1 MPHKCDTKTEINTH
15 THTHTHTHKHKP
27 PDNMD
32 SGKEDKAIS
41 LKEEGKFVKECV
53 LHRDLGGHGMGHVGM
68 EEEFARPSQKK
79 KRKAE
84 EEEEEKADLL
94 SSCDTSFAS
103 TLSGNWPTP
112 DKEDCVESG
121 SPKGLG
127 RCSPPGWIPGYG
139 KTREEEKA
147 DLLSSCDTSFA
158 STLVGNWPNRVETPD
173 KEDCVESGSPK
184 GLRRWVPPEWIP
196 GYGKTWMDQNPSPY
210 ESHGTGE
217 EDEVVEGEDNDID
230 DADNESEH
238 PDVLMDS
245 GKKSDEKEDL
255 EELKRSLDE
264 TERQLNAQLMTLL
277 RNNHVDTDKMLFM
290 TRDDNNEQWRV
301 SNGIRWRKHNKVW
314 DPDPIF

>member
-1 MPHKCDTKTEINTH
+1 
-15 THTHTHTHKHKP
+15 
-27 PDNMD
+27 
-32 SGKEDKAIS
+32 
-41 LKEEGKFVKECV
+41 
-53 LHRDLGGHGMGHVGM
+53 
-68 EEEFARPSQKK
+68 
-79 KRKAE
+79 
-84 EEEEEKADLL
+84 
-94 SSCDTSFAS
+94 
-103 TLSGNWPTP
+103 
-112 DKEDCVESG
+112 
-121 SPKGLG
+121 
-127 RCSPPGWIPGYG
+127 
-139 KTREEEKA
+139 
-147 DLLSSCDTSFA
+147 
-158 STLVGNWPNRVETPD
+158 
-173 KEDCVESGSPK
+173 
-184 GLRRWVPPEWIP
+184 
-196 GYGKTWMDQNPSPY
+196 MDQNPSPY

-264 TERQLNAQLMTLL
+264 AERQLSAQLMTFL

>member
-1 MPHKCDTKTEINTH
+1 
-15 THTHTHTHKHKP
+15 
-27 PDNMD
+27 MD

-41 LKEEGKFVKECV
+41 LKEEGKFVKEWDKLRKFSHV
-53 LHRDLGGHGMGHVGM
+53 LHRDLGGDQRHGMGHVGM

-79 KRKAE
+79 KRKA
-84 EEEEEKADLL
+84 EEEEKADLL

-127 RCSPPGWIPGYG
+127 RWFPPG
-139 KTREEEKA
+139 
-147 DLLSSCDTSFA
+147 
-158 STLVGNWPNRVETPD
+158 
-173 KEDCVESGSPK
+173 
-184 GLRRWVPPEWIP
+184 WIP

-238 PDVLMDS
+238 PNVLMDS

-314 DPDPIF
+314 DPDPIFLWIWKLAHHNNVDGRNLVVAS

>member
-1 MPHKCDTKTEINTH
+1 MRHKLKSTH

-41 LKEEGKFVKECV
+41 SKEEGKSVKEWDKFSHV
-53 LHRDLGGHGMGHVGM
+53 LYRDPGGTNDMPRDM
-68 EEEFARPSQKK
+68 LEEEFVRLSQKK

-84 EEEEEKADLL
+84 EEEEEKADP
-94 SSCDTSFAS
+94 SSSSDNSFVS
-103 TLSGNWPTP
+103 TVLGN
-112 DKEDCVESG
+112 
-121 SPKGLG
+121 L
-127 RCSPPGWIPGYG
+127 
-139 KTREEEKA
+139 
-147 DLLSSCDTSFA
+147 
-158 STLVGNWPNRVETPD
+158 PNRVEAPDEEEFVEGGTP
-173 KEDCVESGSPK
+173 EGM
-184 GLRRWVPPEWIP
+184 GRRITSEWIRGWYPSIWEWIIP
-196 GYGKTWMDQNPSPY
+196 GIGNTWMDQNPSLY

-264 TERQLNAQLMTLL
+264 TERQLNAQLMTFL

-301 SNGIRWRKHNKVW
+301 SNGIGWRKHNKVW
-314 DPDPIF
+314 DPDPIL